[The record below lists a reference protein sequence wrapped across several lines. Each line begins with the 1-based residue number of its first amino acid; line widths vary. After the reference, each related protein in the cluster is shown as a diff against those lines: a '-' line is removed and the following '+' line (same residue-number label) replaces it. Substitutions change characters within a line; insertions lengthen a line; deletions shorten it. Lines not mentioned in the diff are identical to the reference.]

1 MENGYLMMDPK
12 KYSIMIVMNT
22 KRLTSSAM
30 LIAVYCVLS
39 ILTPVKVANF
49 KFTFEAFPILVAG
62 LLLGPVDGLI
72 VGGVGSFIYQL
83 LFSGY
88 GITATTGLWIL
99 PHALSG
105 LIVGLLAKSK
115 NYRLSNVQIV
125 LICILSA
132 ILVTALNLL
141 ALYADSKL
149 YGYYSFALVFGN
161 LLLKVVAG
169 IVLAI
174 IYASVLPKLIAFL
187 KKQLNL

>member
-1 MENGYLMMDPK
+1 
-12 KYSIMIVMNT
+12 MNT
-22 KRLTSSAM
+22 KRLTNSAM

-62 LLLGPVDGLI
+62 LLLGPMDGLI

-88 GITATTGLWIL
+88 GITVTTGLWIL

-105 LIVGLLAKSK
+105 LIVGLCAKSR

-132 ILVTALNLL
+132 ILVTSLNLL
-141 ALYADSKL
+141 ALYVDSKL

-161 LLLKVVAG
+161 LLLKIAAG
-169 IVLAI
+169 VILAI